1 MLFVGRLIL
10 PRLFAQ
16 AARAKSPEIFLAA
29 SLLTVMV
36 SSMITALVGLSP
48 IVGALVAGLL
58 IAETDYRG
66 EVESIT
72 EPFKGLALGVFLITV
87 GMAIDPLV
95 LLAQWPALVGAVVAV
110 IAVKALV
117 TTMLLRLI
125 GARRGMAF
133 ETGVLM
139 ASPSE
144 TTLIVLSTAVTARL
158 ITPDAAAFWQMVTAM
173 GLTVTPILARVGHGI
188 ARKIEHRAGEAR
200 AQDDDMYENDGGAVI
215 LGFGRVGRM
224 VADLLAA
231 HEQRYIALDNDI
243 DMITEAQREGYHT
256 RFGDVSRP
264 DTLDRLRLGH
274 AKALI
279 ITMDDPVLA
288 LGITRRVRGWAPD
301 LPIIVRARDTD
312 HAAQLYKA
320 GASDAVPETLESSLH
335 LAETA
340 LIDLGF
346 AMGPI
351 IASVHQKREDLQNA
365 IKAAAK
371 MEDAPRLRRY
381 RLEETGKEA

>member
-1 MLFVGRLIL
+1 
-10 PRLFAQ
+10 
-16 AARAKSPEIFLAA
+16 
-29 SLLTVMV
+29 MV
-36 SSMITALVGLSP
+36 SSMITTLVGLSP

-117 TTMLLRLI
+117 TTGLLRLI
-125 GARRGMAF
+125 GARRGVAF
-133 ETGVLM
+133 ETGMLM

-188 ARKIEHRAGEAR
+188 ARKIEHRAGEKR
-200 AQDDDMYENDGGAVI
+200 AQDDDYPEGGGAVI

-231 HEQRYIALDNDI
+231 HKQPYIALDNDI
-243 DMITEAQREGYHT
+243 DMITDARSEGYNT

-381 RLEETGKEA
+381 RLEEAGKES